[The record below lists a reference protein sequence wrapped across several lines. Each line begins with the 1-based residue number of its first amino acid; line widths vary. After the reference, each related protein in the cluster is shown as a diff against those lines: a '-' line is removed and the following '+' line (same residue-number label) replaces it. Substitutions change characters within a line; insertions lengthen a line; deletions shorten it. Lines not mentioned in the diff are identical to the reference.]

1 MFDHGLQN
9 SWQVSDYR
17 GVSAS
22 LLDTTVIHISSK
34 FPHIQPAMR
43 LDATSDPGIC
53 SSTQTSPSVPEA
65 WLLGTEFV
73 EHFFGLA
80 RTSLPDFTH
89 AELVKTVQN
98 VMVRQCFLLMDHF
111 REKRRGDES
120 AAGYIMEHDP
130 SPLIPDDA
138 QFARVN
144 LTPQNITSLVELIA
158 FREASQICRQI
169 LKIRVPN
176 SDVKHVK
183 LAPLGTVEMAHK
195 NMATVREAEALN
207 GELDDNDCD
216 TTSSSSASDDDNFM
230 VTPELGPVR

>member
-1 MFDHGLQN
+1 MLLPILAYAKF
-9 SWQVSDYR
+9 YR
-17 GVSAS
+17 
-22 LLDTTVIHISSK
+22 DTP
-34 FPHIQPAMR
+34 FCP
-43 LDATSDPGIC
+43 
-53 SSTQTSPSVPEA
+53 
-65 WLLGTEFV
+65 WLLGTEFA

-80 RTSLPDFTH
+80 RTLLPDFTH

-98 VMVRQCFLLMDHF
+98 VMVRQRFLLMDHF

-120 AAGYIMEHDP
+120 AAGYIMEYDP

-138 QFARVN
+138 QFARIN
-144 LTPQNITSLVELIA
+144 LTPQNITPLVELIA

-169 LKIRVPN
+169 LNIRVPN

-216 TTSSSSASDDDNFM
+216 TTSNSGASDDDNSW
-230 VTPELGPVR
+230 